1 MIRASVSAGAI
12 ALAIACAVA
21 ASPARAADYDMST
34 WDGFYVG
41 AHAGY
46 GWFDASG
53 NSGTAVSLEGTGL
66 MGGVLLGYN
75 WDLGTYVAGIEAD
88 ASFGNQ
94 SDQQPAPGF
103 GTLRLTNH
111 GQHTFRARLGMET
124 GTSGLLYVTG
134 GLALADYWASD
145 STGAHDKD
153 FLLGG
158 VVGAGYEFGPSLH
171 ADAPV
176 VMAGGG
182 AFGWQP
188 GEWTD
193 DTQMALAILLALAE
207 GVGDLALIEA
217 GFREFEDTL
226 PHFRDTL
233 ARVRK

>member
-66 MGGVLLGYN
+66 IGGVLLGYN
-75 WDLGTYVAGIEAD
+75 WDLGTYVAGLEAD

-145 STGAHDKD
+145 STGARDKD

-158 VVGAGYEFGPSLH
+158 VVGAGYEFMMSEDISVRAEYLYATYGSNNFN
-171 ADAPV
+171 
-176 VMAGGG
+176 AGGATGVDVDTHTFRAG
-182 AFGWQP
+182 AAWRF
-188 GEWTD
+188 
-193 DTQMALAILLALAE
+193 
-207 GVGDLALIEA
+207 
-217 GFREFEDTL
+217 
-226 PHFRDTL
+226 
-233 ARVRK
+233 